1 MQDVDFLEIGRQ
13 ITSLRQQQKLSQ
25 QRVAEHVG
33 ISRSTLNALETGR
46 AGDVGLRKVL
56 KILDYLGYEMS
67 VKEKSSF
74 PTFEELSRE

>member
-1 MQDVDFLEIGRQ
+1 MDFLEIGRQ